1 VFVRRPIL
9 AIQVSAIFVALAFAG
24 CAGLTSSNGSNG
36 GTKTLAPTIAA
47 QPASQVV
54 TAGQTATFSVTAS
67 GTAPFSYQ
75 WLKNNTS
82 ISGATGPSYTTPA
95 TIAGDSGAKFDVVVS
110 NSAGSITSTMA
121 TLTVSAAAVAPA
133 ITAQPTNQSVT
144 AGQAATFDVTATGT
158 APLSYQWQKNSVSI
172 SGATASSYTTP
183 ATAAGDNNAKF
194 DVIVSNSAGSQ
205 TSAMATLAVSA
216 AAVAPSITTQ
226 PANQTVTVG
235 QTATFSV
242 AAAGTAPL
250 SYQWQKNNANISG
263 ANAASYTTP
272 ATAAGDNNAKFDV
285 VVSNSAGSQT
295 SAMATL
301 TVSAGAVA
309 PTITTQPA
317 NQTVTVGQTATFSVT
332 ATGTAPLSYQWQKN
346 SANILGATSPSY
358 TTPATTSADNG
369 AMFDVVASNSA
380 GSQTSTIAS
389 LTVNAVAVAPTITT
403 QPANQTVTVG
413 QTATFS
419 VTATGTAPLS
429 YQWQKNSANIS
440 GATGSSYTTPTT
452 VSGDSG
458 AKFDVLV
465 SNTAGSQTSSMATLT
480 VNAVISSNIDVVT
493 YHYDNLRTGQNL
505 NETILTQANVNSV
518 KFGKLGAFTVDGR
531 ADAQPLYL
539 SAVAIPGVGTKN
551 VLYVATEHGSVYA
564 FDADSVNG
572 NISAFLW
579 KASVLGSG
587 ETSSDDRGC
596 GQVTP
601 EIGVTATPVIDRTRG
616 THGAIYVVAMSKDA
630 NGNYFHR
637 LHALDLTT
645 GAELF
650 GGPMLVQATYPGTG
664 DSSSGGN
671 VVFEAKQYKE
681 RPGLLQIGGT
691 IYTTWSSHCDNR
703 PYTSWVMSYDA
714 NTLAQ
719 TSVLNLVP
727 NGSEGGIWM
736 AGTAPGADAS
746 GNIYFIVGN
755 GDFDTTLNASGF
767 PANANCGQCYVKL
780 SPSAPMK
787 LLDYFT
793 PSNTVS
799 ESNGDV
805 DFGSGG
811 PLLLPDLVDG
821 NGTTRHLAVGSGKD
835 AIIYVVDRDNMG
847 KFNSAA
853 DNIYQQING
862 QIGGVFSKPSYF
874 NNTVYYGAVGDHL
887 KAFPITT
894 AKLAATPVTQ
904 STTSFGYPGTTPSIS
919 ANGTSN
925 GIVWA
930 VENGSTGVLHAYN
943 AANLTSELYNSNQAA
958 NSRDHFSDNKYVT
971 PMVANG
977 KVYVG
982 TPNSVV
988 VFGLLP

>member
-1 VFVRRPIL
+1 VHCCGIPAWAGPPFQGPRLKPNPAAEFDLGVVFVRRPTL
-9 AIQVSAIFVALAFAG
+9 AIQLSAIFAAFAFAG

-36 GTKTLAPTIAA
+36 ATKTVAPTIAA
-47 QPASQVV
+47 QPSSQIV
-54 TAGQTATFSVTAS
+54 TAGQTATFSVAAN

-75 WLKNNTS
+75 WLKNNS
-82 ISGATGPSYTTPA
+82 NIGGATAASYTTPA
-95 TIAGDSGAKFDVVVS
+95 TISGDSGTKFDVVVS
-110 NSAGSITSTMA
+110 NSAGSA
-121 TLTVSAAAVAPA
+121 
-133 ITAQPTNQSVT
+133 
-144 AGQAATFDVTATGT
+144 
-158 APLSYQWQKNSVSI
+158 
-172 SGATASSYTTP
+172 
-183 ATAAGDNNAKF
+183 
-194 DVIVSNSAGSQ
+194 
-205 TSAMATLAVSA
+205 
-216 AAVAPSITTQ
+216 
-226 PANQTVTVG
+226 
-235 QTATFSV
+235 
-242 AAAGTAPL
+242 
-250 SYQWQKNNANISG
+250 
-263 ANAASYTTP
+263 
-272 ATAAGDNNAKFDV
+272 
-285 VVSNSAGSQT
+285 T

-301 TVSAGAVA
+301 TVNAATVA
-309 PTITTQPA
+309 PAITTQPA
-317 NQTVTVGQTATFSVT
+317 NQSVTVGQTATFSVT

-346 SANILGATSPSY
+346 SANINGATSASY
-358 TTPATTSADNG
+358 TTPATASGDNG
-369 AMFDVVASNSA
+369 AKFDVVVSNSA
-380 GSQTSTIAS
+380 GSATSAMAT
-389 LTVNAVAVAPTITT
+389 LTVNAATVAPAITT
-403 QPANQTVTVG
+403 QPANQSVTVG

-419 VTATGTAPLS
+419 ITATGTVPLS

-440 GATGSSYTTPTT
+440 GATSASYTTPAT
-452 VSGDSG
+452 VSGDNG
-458 AKFDVLV
+458 AKFDVIV
-465 SNTAGSQTSSMATLT
+465 SNTVGSQTSAMATLT
-480 VNAVISSNIDVVT
+480 VNSVTASTIDVVT

-505 NETILTQANVNSV
+505 NETILTQANVNSTA
-518 KFGKLGAFTVDGR
+518 FGKLGAFTVDGR
-531 ADAQPLYL
+531 VDAQPLYL

-564 FDADSVNG
+564 FDADSVKG
-572 NISAFLW
+572 NTSAFLW

-596 GQVTP
+596 SQVTP

-616 THGAIYVVAMSKDA
+616 AHGAIYAVAMSKDA

-637 LHALDLTT
+637 VHALDLTT

-650 GGPMLVQATYPGTG
+650 GGPVLVQATYPGTG
-664 DSSSGGN
+664 DNSLGGN
-671 VVFEAKQYKE
+671 VVFDAKQYKE

-691 IYTTWSSHCDNR
+691 IYTTWSSHCDAG

-736 AGTAPGADAS
+736 AGTAPAADTS
-746 GNIYFIVGN
+746 GNIYFMVGN

-767 PANANCGQCYVKL
+767 PANANCGQCYVRL
-780 SPSAPMK
+780 SSSAPIT

-799 ESNGDV
+799 ESNSDT

-821 NGTTRHLAVGSGKD
+821 NGATRHLAVGSGKD

-847 KFNSAA
+847 KFNSTA

-862 QIGGVFSKPSYF
+862 QIGGVWSKPSYF

-887 KAFPITT
+887 KAFPITS
-894 AKLAATPVTQ
+894 AKLAGTPATQ
-904 STTSFGYPGTTPSIS
+904 SPTSFAYPGTTPSIS
-919 ANGTSN
+919 ANGTAN
-925 GIVWA
+925 AIVWA

-943 AANLTSELYNSNQAA
+943 ATNLTSELYNSNQAA
-958 NSRDHFSDNKYVT
+958 NNRDQFSDNKYVT
-971 PMVANG
+971 PVVANG

>member
-1 VFVRRPIL
+1 MIE
-9 AIQVSAIFVALAFAG
+9 
-24 CAGLTSSNGSNG
+24 
-36 GTKTLAPTIAA
+36 PTIAA
-47 QPASQVV
+47 QPASLTV
-54 TAGQTATFSVTAS
+54 TAGQTATFSVTAT

-75 WLKNNTS
+75 WLKNSAN
-82 ISGATGPSYTTPA
+82 ISGATAASYTTPA
-95 TIAGDSGAKFDVVVS
+95 TIVGDSGAKFDVVVS
-110 NSAGSITSTMA
+110 NSAGSVISAMA
-121 TLTVSAAAVAPA
+121 TLTVNAEAVAPT
-133 ITAQPTNQSVT
+133 ITAQPASQSVT
-144 AGQAATFDVTATGT
+144 
-158 APLSYQWQKNSVSI
+158 L
-172 SGATASSYTTP
+172 
-183 ATAAGDNNAKF
+183 
-194 DVIVSNSAGSQ
+194 
-205 TSAMATLAVSA
+205 
-216 AAVAPSITTQ
+216 
-226 PANQTVTVG
+226 G

-242 AAAGTAPL
+242 AATGTAPL
-250 SYQWQKNNANISG
+250 TYQWQKNGGNISG
-263 ANAASYTTP
+263 ATAASYTTP
-272 ATAAGDNNAKFDV
+272 ATVAGDSGAKFDV
-285 VVSNSAGSQT
+285 VVSNTAGSQT
-295 SAMATL
+295 STMAIL
-301 TVSAGAVA
+301 TVNAASVG

-332 ATGTAPLSYQWQKN
+332 ATGTAPLTYQWQKN
-346 SANILGATSPSY
+346 GGNISGATAASY
-358 TTPATTSADNG
+358 TTPAT
-369 AMFDVVASNSA
+369 VA
-380 GSQTSTIAS
+380 
-389 LTVNAVAVAPTITT
+389 
-403 QPANQTVTVG
+403 
-413 QTATFS
+413 
-419 VTATGTAPLS
+419 
-429 YQWQKNSANIS
+429 
-440 GATGSSYTTPTT
+440 
-452 VSGDSG
+452 GDSG
-458 AKFDVLV
+458 AKFDALV
-465 SNTAGSQTSSMATLT
+465 SNTAGSQTSMMATLT
-480 VNAVISSNIDVVT
+480 VNAVTVSTIDVVT

-505 NETILTQANVNSV
+505 NETILTPSNVNST
-518 KFGKLGAFTVDGR
+518 KFGKLGAFTVDGLV
-531 ADAQPLYL
+531 DAQPLYL
-539 SAVAIPGVGTKN
+539 SAVAIPSVGTKN

-572 NISAFLW
+572 NTSAFLW

-616 THGAIYVVAMSKDA
+616 AHGAIYVVAMSKDA
-630 NGNYFHR
+630 SGNYFHR
-637 LHALDLTT
+637 LHALDLIT

-650 GGPMLVQATYPGTG
+650 GGPMLVEATYPGTG
-664 DSSSGGN
+664 DSSSNGS

-691 IYTTWSSHCDNR
+691 IYTTWSSHCDAR

-746 GNIYFIVGN
+746 GNIYFMVGN
-755 GDFDTTLNASGF
+755 GDFDTTLNAGGF
-767 PANANCGQCYVKL
+767 PANANCGQCYVRL
-780 SPSAPMK
+780 SSSAPIT

-811 PLLLPDLVDG
+811 PLLLPDLLDG

-847 KFNSAA
+847 KFNSGA

-862 QIGGVFSKPSYF
+862 QIGGVWSKPSYF
-874 NNTVYYGAVGDHL
+874 NNTVYYGAVGDQL
-887 KAFPITT
+887 KAFPIRS
-894 AKLAATPVTQ
+894 AKLSATPATQ
-904 STTSFGYPGTTPSIS
+904 SPNSFPYPGTTPSIS

-930 VENGSTGVLHAYN
+930 VENSLTGVLHAYN

-958 NSRDHFSDNKYVT
+958 NNRDQFSDNKYVT

>member
-1 VFVRRPIL
+1 MRRPTFVPL
-9 AIQVSAIFVALAFAG
+9 AGVVLAAFALEG
-24 CAGLTSSNGSNG
+24 CAGLVSSNGSNG
-36 GTKTLAPTIAA
+36 GTKTVAPTITA
-47 QPASQVV
+47 QPASQTV
-54 TAGQTATFSVTAS
+54 TAGQTATFSVLAS
-67 GTAPFSYQ
+67 GTAPFNYQ
-75 WLKNNTS
+75 WLKNNS
-82 ISGATGPSYTTPA
+82 NISGATAASYTTPA
-95 TIAGDSGAKFDVVVS
+95 TIAGDNGAQFDVLVS
-110 NSAGSITSTMA
+110 NAAGS
-121 TLTVSAAAVAPA
+121 V
-133 ITAQPTNQSVT
+133 
-144 AGQAATFDVTATGT
+144 
-158 APLSYQWQKNSVSI
+158 
-172 SGATASSYTTP
+172 
-183 ATAAGDNNAKF
+183 
-194 DVIVSNSAGSQ
+194 
-205 TSAMATLAVSA
+205 TSAMATLTVNAG
-216 AAVAPSITTQ
+216 AVAPTITAQ
-226 PANQTVTVG
+226 PVNQTVTVG

-242 AAAGTAPL
+242 TATGTAPL
-250 SYQWQKNNANISG
+250 SYQWRKNGMNIGG
-263 ANAASYTTP
+263 ATASSYTTP
-272 ATAAGDNNAKFDV
+272 ATAIGDNGAKFDVLVSNASGSVTSAMATLTVNAGAVAPTIITQPANQTVITGQSATFSVTAMGTAPLTYQWQKNSANIGGATASTYTTPATVSGDNGAKFDV
-285 VVSNSAGSQT
+285 VVSNTAGSQT
-295 SAMATL
+295 STTAIL
-301 TVSAGAVA
+301 TVNPASVA

-332 ATGTAPLSYQWQKN
+332 ATGTVPLSYQWQKN
-346 SANILGATSPSY
+346 SINISGATASSY
-358 TTPATTSADNG
+358 TTPA
-369 AMFDVVASNSA
+369 
-380 GSQTSTIAS
+380 
-389 LTVNAVAVAPTITT
+389 
-403 QPANQTVTVG
+403 
-413 QTATFS
+413 
-419 VTATGTAPLS
+419 
-429 YQWQKNSANIS
+429 
-440 GATGSSYTTPTT
+440 T

-458 AKFDVLV
+458 AKFDVIV
-465 SNTAGSQTSSMATLT
+465 SNTSGSQASAMAVLT
-480 VNAVISSNIDVVT
+480 VNAVTVSTIDVVT

-505 NETILTQANVNSV
+505 NETILTPASVNSA
-518 KFGKLGAFTVDGR
+518 KFGMLGAFTVDGR
-531 ADAQPLYL
+531 VDAQPLYL
-539 SAVAIPGVGTKN
+539 SALAIPGVGAKN

-572 NISAFLW
+572 STSAFLW

-596 GQVTP
+596 SQVTP

-616 THGAIYVVAMSKDA
+616 PHGAIYVVAMSKDA
-630 NGNYFHR
+630 SGNYFHR

-650 GGPMLVQATYPGTG
+650 GGPMLVQATYPGSG

-671 VVFEAKQYKE
+671 VIFEAKQYKE
-681 RPGLLQIGGT
+681 RPGLLRIGGT
-691 IYTTWSSHCDNR
+691 IYTTWSSHCDAR

-719 TSVLNLVP
+719 SSVLNLVP

-746 GNIYFIVGN
+746 GNIFFMVGN
-755 GDFDTTLNASGF
+755 GDFDTTLNSSGF
-767 PANANCGQCYVKL
+767 PVNANCGQCYVKL
-780 SPSAPMK
+780 SPNPPMK

-799 ESNGDV
+799 ESNADT

-811 PLLLPDLVDG
+811 PLLLPDLVDAS
-821 NGTTRHLAVGSGKD
+821 GTTRHLAVGSGKD
-835 AIIYVVDRDNMG
+835 AIIYLVDRDNMG
-847 KFNSAA
+847 KFNSST

-862 QIGGVFSKPSYF
+862 QIGGVWSKPSYF

-887 KAFPITT
+887 KAFPI
-894 AKLAATPVTQ
+894 ANARLSGTPATQ
-904 STTSFGYPGTTPSIS
+904 SSTSYAYPGTTPSIS

>member
-1 VFVRRPIL
+1 ML
-9 AIQVSAIFVALAFAG
+9 AIAG
-24 CAGLTSSNGSNG
+24 CAELVSSNNSNG
-36 GTKTLAPTIAA
+36 GTKTIEPTIAA
-47 QPASQVV
+47 QPASLTV
-54 TAGQTATFSVTAS
+54 TAGQTATFSVTAA

-75 WLKNNTS
+75 WLKNSAN
-82 ISGATGPSYTTPA
+82 ISGAMAASYTTPA
-95 TIAGDSGAKFDVVVS
+95 TIVGDGGAKFDVLVS
-110 NSAGSITSTMA
+110 NSAGSVISAVA
-121 TLTVSAAAVAPA
+121 TLTVNAGAVAPT
-133 ITAQPTNQSVT
+133 ITAQPANQSVT
-144 AGQAATFDVTATGT
+144 LGQTAIFSVTATGT
-158 APLSYQWQKNSVSI
+158 APLGYQWQKNGGNI
-172 SGATASSYTTP
+172 SGATT
-183 ATAAGDNNAKF
+183 
-194 DVIVSNSAGSQ
+194 
-205 TSAMATLAVSA
+205 
-216 AAVAPSITTQ
+216 
-226 PANQTVTVG
+226 
-235 QTATFSV
+235 
-242 AAAGTAPL
+242 
-250 SYQWQKNNANISG
+250 
-263 ANAASYTTP
+263 ASYTTP
-272 ATAAGDNNAKFDV
+272 TTVAGDSGANFDV
-285 VVSNSAGSQT
+285 VVSNTVGSQT

-301 TVSAGAVA
+301 TVNAASVG

-317 NQTVTVGQTATFSVT
+317 NQMVTVGQTATFSVT
-332 ATGTAPLSYQWQKN
+332 ATGTAPLTYQWQKN
-346 SANILGATSPSY
+346 GANISGATAASY
-358 TTPATTSADNG
+358 TTPATVAGDSG
-369 AMFDVVASNSA
+369 ANFDVVVSNMV
-380 GSQTSTIAS
+380 GSQTST
-389 LTVNAVAVAPTITT
+389 V
-403 QPANQTVTVG
+403 
-413 QTATFS
+413 
-419 VTATGTAPLS
+419 
-429 YQWQKNSANIS
+429 
-440 GATGSSYTTPTT
+440 
-452 VSGDSG
+452 
-458 AKFDVLV
+458 
-465 SNTAGSQTSSMATLT
+465 ATLT
-480 VNAVISSNIDVVT
+480 VNAITVSTIDVVT

-505 NETILTQANVNSV
+505 KETILTLANVNST
-518 KFGKLGAFTVDGR
+518 KFGKLGAFTVDGLV
-531 ADAQPLYL
+531 DAQPLYL
-539 SAVAIPGVGTKN
+539 SAVAIPSAGTKN

-572 NISAFLW
+572 NTSTFLW

-616 THGAIYVVAMSKDA
+616 AHGAIYVVAMSKDA
-630 NGNYFHR
+630 SGNYFHR

-650 GGPMLVQATYPGTG
+650 GGPMLVEASYPGTG
-664 DSSSGGN
+664 DSSSNGS

-681 RPGLLQIGGT
+681 RPGLLEIGGT
-691 IYTTWSSHCDNR
+691 IYTTWSSHCDAR
-703 PYTSWVMSYDA
+703 PYTSWVMSYDT
-714 NTLAQ
+714 NTLVQ

-746 GNIYFIVGN
+746 GNIYFMVGN

-767 PANANCGQCYVKL
+767 PANANCGQCYVRL
-780 SPSAPMK
+780 SSSAPIT

-799 ESNGDV
+799 ESSGDV

-821 NGTTRHLAVGSGKD
+821 NGATRHLAVGSGKD

-847 KFNSAA
+847 KFNSGAN
-853 DNIYQQING
+853 NIYQQING
-862 QIGGVFSKPSYF
+862 QIGGVWSKPSYF
-874 NNTVYYGAVGDHL
+874 NSTVYYGAVGDHL
-887 KAFPITT
+887 KAFPITS
-894 AKLAATPVTQ
+894 AKLSATPATE
-904 STTSFGYPGTTPSIS
+904 SPNSFAYPGTTPSIS

-958 NSRDHFSDNKYVT
+958 NNRDHFSDNKYVS